1 MELHD
6 TVMLLISKLLQQ
18 FLGRCLG
25 ERFTEKR
32 AKRMV
37 ERFQDSL
44 DDITGDMLERNKKL
58 DVPYTFLLKHK
69 IPNSI
74 TI

>member
-1 MELHD
+1 
-6 TVMLLISKLLQQ
+6 MLLISKLFQQ
-18 FLGRCLG
+18 FLGHCLG
-25 ERFTEKR
+25 ERFTEER

-44 DDITGDMLERNKKL
+44 DDITGNMLERNKKL
-58 DVPYTFLLKHK
+58 DVPYKFLLKYK

>member
-1 MELHD
+1 MELHYI
-6 TVMLLISKLLQQ
+6 VMLLISKLLQQ
-18 FLGRCLG
+18 SLGHCVG
-25 ERFTEKR
+25 ERFTEER

-58 DVPYTFLLKHK
+58 DVPYRFLLKHK

-74 TI
+74 TV